1 MNFDEFTGQAQN
13 RLGTADTGQT
23 LRAIRATLST
33 LGSRIPEEN
42 AADLAASLP
51 IEIKWYL
58 TGPVT
63 EHGQRFDWPT
73 FIERV
78 SEIEGCDQSDAA
90 YHARVIVAL
99 VSEVAPRSDVEQL
112 RDMLPGGHGSDEWG
126 SLFELVDTAADVSA
140 GAE

>member
-23 LRAIRATLST
+23 LRAIRAALST

-73 FIERV
+73 FVDRV
-78 SEIEGCDQSDAA
+78 SEIEGCDGSDAA

-112 RDMLPGGHGSDEWG
+112 RDMLPGGHGSDGWG
-126 SLFELVDTAADVSA
+126 SLFELVDAATDTS
-140 GAE
+140 GDAE

>member
-73 FIERV
+73 FVDRV
-78 SEIEGCDQSDAA
+78 SEIEGCDGSDAA

-112 RDMLPGGHGSDEWG
+112 RDMLPGGHGSDGWG
-126 SLFELVDTAADVSA
+126 SLFELVDAATDTS
-140 GAE
+140 GNAE

>member
-23 LRAIRATLST
+23 LRAIRAALST

-73 FIERV
+73 FVDRV
-78 SEIEGCDQSDAA
+78 SEIEGCDGSDAA

-112 RDMLPGGHGSDEWG
+112 RDMLPGGHGSDGWG
-126 SLFELVDTAADVSA
+126 SLFELVDAATDTS
-140 GAE
+140 GNAE